1 MPKKPDALV
10 LSGPVPTT
18 DLAALAPALEA
29 ARGYVDRA
37 QPKNTQRAYRA
48 DWADFSDFCREHRSS
63 NLPADPRT
71 VVAYLVARADTL
83 KPSSLRRRLAAI
95 GKMHGVKSLP
105 NPCSTE
111 AVKTAMKGVE
121 ATFGIRVEAK
131 APATFDAIEAM
142 VATFGDRTD
151 LEARRARAILLVGYA
166 GAFRR
171 SELCALEAR
180 DLRWSQEGVVVTVR
194 RSKTDQRGAGL
205 DKAIPYIGGPT
216 CAASALAAWM
226 REAGIA
232 NGPVFRPLAREG
244 GVRAKALSPQS
255 VALIVKSTA
264 DRAGLD
270 GTTFSGHSLRAGHVT
285 EARARG
291 VADSAT
297 MQTTGHKRT
306 ETLEMY
312 DRRNNPFTKGSAA
325 DVLRRK

>member
-1 MPKKPDALV
+1 MPKDP
-10 LSGPVPTT
+10 T
-18 DLAALAPALEA
+18 DLAPALPQPTADLTALAPALEA
-29 ARGYVDRA
+29 AREYVHRA
-37 QPKNTQRAYRA
+37 VPKNTQRAYRA

-71 VVAYLVARADTL
+71 VVAYVVARADSL

-95 GKMHGVKSLP
+95 GKMHAVKGFP
-105 NPCSTE
+105 NPCTTE
-111 AVKTAMKGVE
+111 AVKAAMKGVE

-131 APATFDAIEAM
+131 APATFDAISRM
-142 VATFGDRTD
+142 VATFDGRND
-151 LEARRARAILLVGYA
+151 LEALRARALLLVGYA

-180 DLRWSQEGVVVTVR
+180 DLRWTTEGVVILVR
-194 RSKTDQRGAGL
+194 RSKTDQRGEGL
-205 DKAIPYIGGPT
+205 QKAIPYIGGPT
-216 CAASALAAWM
+216 CAASALASWM
-226 REAGIA
+226 RTTGIEA
-232 NGPVFRPLAREG
+232 GPVFRPFSAAGTVLP
-244 GVRAKALSPQS
+244 KALSPQS

-264 DRAGLD
+264 EKAGLD
-270 GTTFSGHSLRAGHVT
+270 ASSFSGHSLRAGHVT